1 MTKHLKNY
9 DVIIVGGGMVGNALA
24 CSLGAGLGNNS
35 NQPPLKVAVVEN
47 HKPNYQWPKD
57 SFDLRVS
64 AITRASQCWLEELGV
79 WQAIIDERA
88 TPYSEMFVWDAG
100 GEGSIHFDCAEVGEP
115 NLGHIIENR
124 IINKCLAQ
132 HAAQLDNIDF
142 YCPASPTKLSLN
154 THQAKLKLDN
164 KTLLET
170 KLIVGADGG
179 NSWVRQQAGIEV
191 SVDDY
196 EQTAVVANVK
206 TECPHQNT
214 AWQRFLPTGPLA
226 FLPLTDNQSS
236 NNHSAIVWSTTP
248 SEAQRLCKL
257 TSTEFNTEL
266 EVAFDH
272 KLGAIVDSGPRAS
285 FPIKGRHAQQY
296 VKPQLALIGDAAHTI
311 HPLAGQGVNLGFSDA
326 KSLAQTI
333 INAQSSNKPISSF
346 KTLRRFERSRRGD
359 NLLMLEA
366 MGMFKRL
373 FSNSTPGLRELRNF
387 GLNFADQTPA
397 IKNLFMT
404 YAMGLSENRPKHPLD

>member
-1 MTKHLKNY
+1 LNNY
-9 DVIIVGGGMVGNALA
+9 DVIVVGGGMVGNALA
-24 CSLGAGLGNNS
+24 CSLGTGLGADLGSNS
-35 NQPPLKVAVVEN
+35 NQPPLKIAVVEN
-47 HKPNYQWPKD
+47 HKTNYQWPKD

-79 WQAIIDERA
+79 WQTIIDERA

-100 GEGSIHFDCAEVGEP
+100 GDGSIHFDCAELGEP

-124 IINKCLAQ
+124 AINKCLVQ
-132 HAAQLDNIDF
+132 RAAEFDAVDF
-142 YCPASPTKLSLN
+142 YCPASPSKLTLN
-154 THQAKLKLDN
+154 SQQAQLELDGGER
-164 KTLLET
+164 LEAE
-170 KLIVGADGG
+170 LIVGADGG
-179 NSWVRQQAGIEV
+179 DSWVRQQAGIDI

-206 TECPHQNT
+206 TELPHQHT

-226 FLPLTDNQSS
+226 FLPMADSQGS
-236 NNHSAIVWSTTP
+236 NKHSAIVWSTTP
-248 SEAQRLCKL
+248 NEAQRLCEL
-257 TSTEFNTEL
+257 TNAEFNTEL

-311 HPLAGQGVNLGFSDA
+311 HPLAGQGVNLGFADA
-326 KSLAQTI
+326 QALAQTI
-333 INAQSSNKPISSF
+333 LNAQHSNKPIGSF

-359 NLLMLEA
+359 NSLMLEA